1 MSTIVHASIDENKK
15 VRGGQLGDQ
24 TGKEVCIRDWYS
36 KPWTYMLR
44 CKDKNIAVKAKN
56 IAARLANNPNLGYDQ
71 SNRNSLYMSLQR
83 NNFIPEAIG
92 PCETDCSAFV
102 TACYIAA
109 GISTLNYTSNA
120 PTTST
125 MLKTFVNT
133 GMFDVFVD
141 DKYTKVDALLMSGD
155 ILLRPGSHVVMVNAV
170 SNPYREPVTL
180 VKKGDKGMIVKWIQW
195 HLVRKGYLPWNEIDG
210 DWGSRTQSAVLAM
223 QKANNLTPDAI
234 VGRQTRAVLKA

>member
-1 MSTIVHASIDENKK
+1 MSTIVHASISETGK
-15 VRGGQLGDQ
+15 VSGGQLGDQ
-24 TGKEVCIRDWYS
+24 TGKEVCVRDWYS
-36 KPWTYMLR
+36 KPWACMLR

-56 IAARLANNPNLGYDQ
+56 IAVRLANNPNLGYDQ

-109 GISTLNYTSNA
+109 GINALNYTSNA

-133 GMFDVFVD
+133 GMFDVYTD
-141 DKYTKVDALLMSGD
+141 AKYLKNDALLKMGD
-155 ILLRPGSHVVMVNAV
+155 ILLKPGSHVVMVNTI
-170 SNPYREPVTL
+170 SNPYREPSSL
-180 VKKGDKGMIVKWIQW
+180 VKKGDKGVIVKWIQW
-195 HLVRKGYLPWNEIDG
+195 HLVRKGYLPWSQLDG
-210 DWGSRTQSAVLAM
+210 DWGPITQNAVLAF
-223 QKANNLTPDAI
+223 QKANNLTTDAV
-234 VGRQTRAVLKA
+234 VGSVTRNALKR